1 MKWIKIISQFLF
13 VGGIIFLLAFTN
25 TRYSNKTCIDYRINL
40 ADKNTSLITRGEIIL
55 LMESIHD
62 SIIGTTI
69 TEVPIYEIERKI
81 ESLNYVQNAEV
92 YINIEGMLHIDVIQK
107 KAIVRISPKE
117 GKDFY
122 LDSEG
127 SIFGLSHNYTE
138 HLLIANGNIQ
148 DSTDYVTVLDLA
160 KYISSDSLWNAQI
173 VQIYL
178 KDNKEIE
185 LVPRVGNHTILLGD
199 ITNYQEKLRKLYLFY
214 EKGVNQVGW
223 NDYKE
228 INLKFR
234 NQIVCVK
241 R

>member
-1 MKWIKIISQFLF
+1 M
-13 VGGIIFLLAFTN
+13 
-25 TRYSNKTCIDYRINL
+25 
-40 ADKNTSLITRGEIIL
+40 
-55 LMESIHD
+55 
-62 SIIGTTI
+62 
-69 TEVPIYEIERKI
+69 
-81 ESLNYVQNAEV
+81 
-92 YINIEGMLHIDVIQK
+92 
-107 KAIVRISPKE
+107 
-117 GKDFY
+117 
-122 LDSEG
+122 
-127 SIFGLSHNYTE
+127 
-138 HLLIANGNIQ
+138 
-148 DSTDYVTVLDLA
+148 TVLDLA